1 MDSKKFL
8 IGSLVAG
15 SAVALYRLL
24 SAQTSSAKP
33 VSSSSAYAAL
43 DAYIDEQMHRLRIP
57 GASLAVLE
65 GNRVVHQRGFGLA
78 RPGGELPTAQ
88 TPFFIGSLTK
98 SFTALGVMQ
107 LVEAGKVDL
116 DAPVQRYLPW
126 FRVADLQA
134 SEQITLRHLLNQ
146 TSGFPAM
153 AGEVILEDYGDGPDA
168 TERKVRSMATLKTNP
183 VGEKCDYCNLNYDV
197 LGLIIETVSGEAYP
211 DYIQNHIFNPLE
223 MSHSYTKRAVAKQNG
238 LARGHRHWFGFP
250 VPAPDLPDPRAA
262 LPSGYLISCVEDM
275 AHYLSAHMNGGRYKD
290 VQILSA
296 PGIDELHRGVMEYF
310 PMGIP
315 SGKYGMGW
323 FDIDLGD
330 TKTFT
335 HSGNVPDFSA
345 YMGFIPD
352 QHKGLV
358 ILFNADPYGLPPITE
373 EIGMGMVAVLAGKQ
387 PEPMKWGFLQWIF
400 RLLPLLPLLQVV
412 GILITLRSARRV
424 SQEPSQRLRGWP
436 LWGRHILLPLIPNL
450 SFSALLVYLKTTGT
464 LNFLQLFMPDL
475 ASIAGIS
482 GWLGGIW
489 SVQRTWLVLRT
500 LGKHQS

>member
-1 MDSKKFL
+1 MDGKKIL
-8 IGSLVAG
+8 LGSLVAG
-15 SAVALYRLL
+15 STVALYRLF
-24 SAQTSSAKP
+24 SAQTSSAKL
-33 VSSSSAYAAL
+33 VSGSSAYTAL
-43 DAYIDEQMHRLRIP
+43 DAYIDDQMHRLGIP

-65 GNRVVHQRGFGLA
+65 VDQVVHQRGFGLA
-78 RPGGELPTAQ
+78 RPGGEAPTSQ

-107 LVEAGKVDL
+107 LVEAGKVNL
-116 DAPVQRYLPW
+116 DAPVQHYLPW
-126 FRVADLQA
+126 FRVADLRA
-134 SEQITLRHLLNQ
+134 SAQITLRHLLNQ

-168 TERKVRSMATLKTNP
+168 TERKVRGMATLKTNP

-197 LGLIIETVSGEAYP
+197 LGLIIETVSGESYP
-211 DYIQNHIFNPLE
+211 AYIQNHIFNPLE
-223 MSHSYTKRAVAKQNG
+223 MRHSFSTRIDAQRNG
-238 LARGHRHWFGFP
+238 LARGHRHWFGHP
-250 VPAPDLPDPRAA
+250 IPAPDLPLPRAA

-275 AHYLSAHMNGGRYKD
+275 AHYLSAHMNAGRYKD

-296 PGIDELHRGVMEYF
+296 PGIDELHRGVMGYF

-387 PEPMKWGFLQWIF
+387 PEPMKWGFVQWFF

-412 GILITLRSARRV
+412 GIITTLRSARRI
-424 SQEPSQRLRGWP
+424 SQDP
-436 LWGRHILLPLIPNL
+436 PN
-450 SFSALLVYLKTTGT
+450 
-464 LNFLQLFMPDL
+464 
-475 ASIAGIS
+475 ASVDGPCGVGIS
-482 GWLGGIW
+482 CCRSSPTYPSLRYW
-489 SVQRTWLVLRT
+489 ST
-500 LGKHQS
+500 

>member
-1 MDSKKFL
+1 MDGKKIL
-8 IGSLVAG
+8 LGSLVAG
-15 SAVALYRLL
+15 STVALYRLF
-24 SAQTSSAKP
+24 SAQTSSAKL
-33 VSSSSAYAAL
+33 VSGSSAYTAL
-43 DAYIDEQMHRLRIP
+43 DAYIDDQMHRLGIP

-65 GNRVVHQRGFGLA
+65 GDQVVHQRGFGLA
-78 RPGGELPTAQ
+78 RPGGEAPTSQ

-107 LVEAGKVDL
+107 LVEAGKVNL
-116 DAPVQRYLPW
+116 DAPVQHYLPW
-126 FRVADLQA
+126 FRVADLRA
-134 SEQITLRHLLNQ
+134 SAQITLRHLLNQ

-168 TERKVRSMATLKTNP
+168 TERKVRGMATLKTNP

-197 LGLIIETVSGEAYP
+197 LGLIIETVSGEILPRLHPEPHLQPAGDAP
-211 DYIQNHIFNPLE
+211 QLFHTHRCTTERPGAWSPPLVRP
-223 MSHSYTKRAVAKQNG
+223 SHPRSRPAVAS
-238 LARGHRHWFGFP
+238 RCS
-250 VPAPDLPDPRAA
+250 
-262 LPSGYLISCVEDM
+262 PSGYLISCVEDM
-275 AHYLSAHMNGGRYKD
+275 AHYLSAHMNAGRYKD

-296 PGIDELHRGVMEYF
+296 SGIDELHRGVMGYF

-387 PEPMKWGFLQWIF
+387 PEPMKWGLVQWFF
-400 RLLPLLPLLQVV
+400 RLLPLIPLLQVV
-412 GILITLRSARRV
+412 GILTTLRSARRI
-424 SQEPSQRLRGWP
+424 SQEPSTMPSWMALVGSAYPAAAHPQP
-436 LWGRHILLPLIPNL
+436 ILLCVTGLLANHWHAQFPP
-450 SFSALLVYLKTTGT
+450 ALHARPGCC
-464 LNFLQLFMPDL
+464 
-475 ASIAGIS
+475 
-482 GWLGGIW
+482 
-489 SVQRTWLVLRT
+489 R
-500 LGKHQS
+500 